1 MAALNEAY
9 RVLRHPGRRAA
20 YDAELAAR
28 NQRHSTTR
36 PTYPPAKAPLVR
48 VEDRSPAR
56 YPWKFVIGGAVV
68 GGAFV
73 LAAAALTKPSDPPRP
88 DNVLEP
94 GSCVVIEANDDA
106 REVTC
111 AGTADDLVVDRV
123 VPLQDGR
130 CPVGLSAYRDRQ
142 GMGYACVERRGPDT
156 TSERAANLRS
166 P

>member
-28 NQRHSTTR
+28 NQRLVTTR
-36 PTYPPAKAPLVR
+36 PTYPPAKAPLVP

-56 YPWKFVIGGAVV
+56 YPWKFVIGGAAVV
-68 GGAFV
+68 GALV

-142 GMGYACVERRGPDT
+142 GMGYACVERRGAVT
-156 TSERAANLRS
+156 T
-166 P
+166 